1 MPTKKD
7 TVSHNKK
14 TNKSQQNTKST
25 QNQRQNQRQHS
36 KPKQKPKTQAL
47 SVMPMGFYMQ
57 SYLFSSHN
65 GKTEENN
72 ISVRSQDNKIHGMYL
87 HKKNNR
93 TVDKKEIKSIK
104 DFNKIRTTILV

>member
-7 TVSHNKK
+7 TASHNKK
-14 TNKSQQNTKST
+14 TSKSQQNAKPTQKQNSKS
-25 QNQRQNQRQHS
+25 
-36 KPKQKPKTQAL
+36 KTQASQNKL
-47 SVMPMGFYMQ
+47 TVMPMGFYMQ
-57 SYLFSSHN
+57 SYSFSSHN

-72 ISVRSQDNKIHGMYL
+72 ISFKSQDNKVHGMYL

-104 DFNKIRTTILV
+104 DLNKIRMNTTILV